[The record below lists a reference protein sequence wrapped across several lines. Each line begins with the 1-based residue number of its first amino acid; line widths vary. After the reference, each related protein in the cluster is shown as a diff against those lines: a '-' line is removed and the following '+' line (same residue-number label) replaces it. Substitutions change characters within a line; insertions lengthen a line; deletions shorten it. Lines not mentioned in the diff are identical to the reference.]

1 MQRTQRLLRKVNIFA
16 PSETAGNYVGKKIV
30 PELVGFVY
38 AEVFPEKSELK
49 DERDGKRTTA
59 GATLIMRR
67 EAGVKCG
74 DLASVYGDEADSR
87 VISAQIY
94 PGHLTVRT
102 ERL

>member
-1 MQRTQRLLRKVNIFA
+1 MQTSQRYLRKINIYS
-16 PSETAGNYVGKKIV
+16 PSETAGDYVGTKIV
-30 PELVGFVY
+30 PEPIGFVY
-38 AEVFPEKSELK
+38 AEVFPEKSVLTK
-49 DERDGKRTTA
+49 ERDGKRTGA

-74 DLASVYGDEADSR
+74 DLAAVYGNTADSR
-87 VISAQIY
+87 VIEARIY

>member
-1 MQRTQRLLRKVNIFA
+1 MQMTQRSLRRINIFS
-16 PSETAGNYVGKKIV
+16 PSETPGDYVGTKIV
-30 PELVGFVY
+30 PELIGFVY
-38 AEVFPEKSELK
+38 AEVFPDKSVLT
-49 DERDGKRTTA
+49 DERDGKRTSA

-74 DLASVYGDEADSR
+74 DLASVYGEDADSR
-87 VISAQIY
+87 VVEARLY